1 MMIPVRLASLHL
13 PLRFSIPPSVFANR
27 QFGAVSA
34 FANATIVAGCAML
47 GMVASLEIPPS
58 VRYPIEQTLRP
69 AVKRPVVLLGADGQ
83 TFARRGDCMASPV
96 TIDELPRHFIDA
108 LVAMEDRRFYSHLG
122 VDPLGIMRA
131 ARRNYAAGG
140 TREGGSTITQQLV
153 KMSFLTSAKTLERK
167 LEEAMLAVWL
177 EMRLSK
183 DQILERYLNSAYF
196 GEGCFGARA
205 AARHFFNKPVGELNL
220 WESALMVALLRSPT
234 QLANNIG
241 DANQRAK
248 LVMQTMVRDGRLAPE
263 RLAEIQPAQ
272 LYAARAE
279 ETGSDYADWL
289 TETLQKD
296 LTDRHSRQPIQVYTT
311 FDPGLQRMAEDTVR
325 TVLDKQGRKQNASQA
340 AVVVMRTDG
349 RVVAMVGGKER
360 ASSQFNR
367 AVQARRQPGSSFK
380 AFVYLAA
387 LRAGAHPDTLI
398 MDEPV
403 SIDGWE
409 PKNFDGGNR
418 GTVSLTQAFAGSI
431 NTVAV
436 KLSEAAGRQ
445 AVITAAQD
453 LGIGSPLAPNAS
465 LSLGTSEVSLLEMTS
480 AYAAIA
486 AGAYPVKP
494 WGAAGLDAVPAD
506 GGRPP
511 ADSGLWQLEE
521 ADEMRELL
529 SAVVRGGSGQAASLP
544 IATYGKTG
552 TSQEHRDAW
561 FIGFAGNLVVGVW
574 VGNDDSTPMK
584 RVTGGGL
591 PAQIFKKFMQGAMK
605 SDPKFPRKLPTIAAF
620 QARENPVDRTSA
632 TASLDAAFITDSD
645 AAAPRAA
652 TRYEHLTTRSPYE
665 RRRPI
670 ERAPEPKRS
679 DSGLSQD
686 FQRRLTGMG
695 WPGSQ

>member
-1 MMIPVRLASLHL
+1 MKIPVRFPSLHWPFL
-13 PLRFSIPPSVFANR
+13 PSIPPSVLTNR
-27 QFGAVSA
+27 RFGYLSG
-34 FANATIVAGCAML
+34 FANALAVVSCGIL
-47 GMVASLEIPPS
+47 GLVASLDVPPV

-69 AVKRPVVLLGADGQ
+69 AIKRPLVLLAADGQ
-83 TFARRGDCMASPV
+83 PFARRGDCMGAPV

-108 LVAMEDRRFYSHLG
+108 LVAMEDRRFYSHFG
-122 VDPLGIMRA
+122 VDPVGIIRA

-153 KMSFLTSAKTLERK
+153 KMSFLTSARTLERK
-167 LEEAMLAVWL
+167 MEEAMLSVWL
-177 EMRLSK
+177 ELRLSK

-205 AARHFFNKPVGELNL
+205 AARHFFNKPVSDLNL

-234 QLANNIG
+234 QLANNIA
-241 DANQRAK
+241 DANGRAR
-248 LVMQTMVRDGRLAPE
+248 LVIQAMVRDGRLDQA

-272 LYAARAE
+272 LYAARADE
-279 ETGSDYADWL
+279 VGSDYADWL

-296 LTDRHSRQPIQVYTT
+296 MDAPHSRQPIQVHTT
-311 FDPGLQRMAEDTVR
+311 FDAGLQRMALEAVR
-325 TVLDKQGRKQNASQA
+325 SVLEKQGRKQNVSQA
-340 AVVVMRTDG
+340 AVVAMRTDG

-360 ASSQFNR
+360 AASQFNR

-380 AFVYLAA
+380 TFVYLAA

-398 MDEPV
+398 TDEPV

-409 PKNFDGGNR
+409 PKNFDGQHR
-418 GTVSLTQAFAGSI
+418 GTMALTEAFAGSI

-436 KLSEAAGRQ
+436 KLSEAVGRD
-445 AVITAAQD
+445 AVIAAAQD

-486 AGAYPVKP
+486 AGAYPVRP
-494 WGAAGLDAVPAD
+494 WGVAGLDAAGAA

-511 ADSGLWQLEE
+511 RDSGLWKLAE
-521 ADEMRELL
+521 ADELRELM
-529 SAVVRGGSGQAASLP
+529 SAVVRGGSGHAASLP
-544 IATYGKTG
+544 IAAYGKTG

-574 VGNDDSTPMK
+574 VGNDDGAPMK

-591 PAQIFKKFMQGAMK
+591 PAQIWKKFMQGAMK
-605 SDPKFPRKLPTIAAF
+605 SDPKFERKLPKIAAF
-620 QARENPVDRTSA
+620 EARRPVPGHRPSSI
-632 TASLDAAFITDSD
+632 ASLDGTFLGIDPKSSRTAS
-645 AAAPRAA
+645 
-652 TRYEHLTTRSPYE
+652 YQHVTTGGLFDRPVP
-665 RRRPI
+665 PI
-670 ERAPEPKRS
+670 ERAAP
-679 DSGLSQD
+679 
-686 FQRRLTGMG
+686 RRRADVSAEFERQLDNMN
-695 WPGSQ
+695 WPGR